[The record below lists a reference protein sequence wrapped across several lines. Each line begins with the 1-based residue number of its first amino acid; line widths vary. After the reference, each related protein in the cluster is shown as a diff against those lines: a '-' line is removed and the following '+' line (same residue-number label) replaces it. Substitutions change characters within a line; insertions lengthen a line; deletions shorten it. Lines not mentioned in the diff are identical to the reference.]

1 MPNITLSIPEEV
13 YRKMKKYSEVKWS
26 EVARKAIMEY
36 LRKLEGTVSS
46 EELKIIYPS
55 TEDYRLAILLSKDLL
70 KMGKPV
76 PAVDITIAAVAL
88 NRNLVLETSDKHFK
102 IIREINRELKLRLV
116 DEYKCSCTD
125 DFS

>member
-46 EELKIIYPS
+46 EELLEELG
-55 TEDYRLAILLSKDLL
+55 EDFAREL
-70 KMGKPV
+70 
-76 PAVDITIAAVAL
+76 
-88 NRNLVLETSDKHFK
+88 
-102 IIREINRELKLRLV
+102 REISLEKAANYYEKAREAEWKR
-116 DEYKCSCTD
+116 YSTIHAR
-125 DFS
+125 